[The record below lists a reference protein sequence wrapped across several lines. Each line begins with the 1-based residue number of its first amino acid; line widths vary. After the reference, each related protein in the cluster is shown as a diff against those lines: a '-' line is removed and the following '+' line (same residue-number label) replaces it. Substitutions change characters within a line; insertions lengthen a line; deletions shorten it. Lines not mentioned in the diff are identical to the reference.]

1 MEHDYTLPMFASNR
15 PDKNKS
21 VAFEVNKLFEIM
33 RTKLRDTPNI
43 AIATAFVNPG
53 GFSLLSDE
61 LEKAPKVRLLL
72 GAEPEPETIRAINE
86 KNVDGNAL
94 LSNAIKKHSDWI
106 LAERDSLGFTREAS
120 EEAKR
125 LVAWLKQSDSSAQPR
140 VEVRRFTKGFL
151 HGKAFIS
158 EDTLLP
164 AVLAGSSNF
173 TRAGLSLNAELNL
186 GYGAGDQVHG
196 NLVREWFEHYWEQS
210 EPYDLAAIYE
220 EQWRDHSPW
229 TIFIRMLSELYGGNS
244 DDAMPR
250 KTQLKL
256 AQFQSDGVARAL
268 RILDS
273 LGGVLVADEVGL
285 GKTYIAGE
293 IIAIAHNE
301 KRQKTLIICPASLK
315 KSMWNPFLKK
325 HDFSRRVEVFSY
337 EEIRNYMVDDEA
349 FKKQMDEF
357 ALVVIDEAHN
367 LRNPIAQRSEAID
380 RAILAGDNP
389 KKVVLLTATPV
400 NNSLTDLEVLIKYFV
415 RDDAQFAAENIP
427 SIKQYIKHAQDLDPE
442 LLSPEHL
449 FTLMDQV
456 AVRRTRKFVKENYPG
471 LEIEGPNGKMMLIE
485 FPTPKVK
492 RIDYDLDD
500 HGNQLIEK
508 VVYALD
514 LPDDIPLAARH
525 EERKSDPGRL
535 ILARYISSA
544 YLKNGD
550 IERFQ
555 ISNVGLIRSGLL
567 KRLESSPQALNT
579 TLTKLVSTH
588 KAFLEALK
596 MGYVLKGEALREYT
610 SSDDDNFDLFIE
622 NLDEETRLDIEE
634 ASLYDV
640 KALKADVE
648 TDLKLLAELQSLAEK
663 AAKTNDLKAKQLID
677 ELTVIAAKSR
687 KADPRGLTSGDRRK
701 VIVFSSF
708 ADTIIDL
715 HSRVKAAIDSSGKTA
730 LSDYKGRLAEP
741 IMGGNLSSKKLGQ
754 TGGVDQGHR
763 SRVMAEFAP
772 ETAGE
777 FDNDGNPISQ
787 DKFDIILTTDVLSE
801 GVNLQQAGRIINYDL
816 PWNPMRIVQRHGRI
830 DRIGSKHA
838 EVEMGLFFPTAH
850 LNDLLRLE
858 ETLERKLAQAEAAVG
873 AGVVLPGRKA
883 GKQIIFADTKE
894 QINQLYAENPE
905 LLEARGNNAAL
916 SGEEYRRRLANE
928 MKDPYVKDAV
938 NRLPYGS
945 GSGFINDKIKTNGFV
960 FCMRIGEHE
969 KPWFRFVPVDQKW
982 MPIVENGSTL
992 VYDDMLASLVAA
1004 DPILATKE
1012 RWLPSEVYE
1021 SAFDAW
1027 TVARRS
1033 AYDAWMFLT
1042 DPNNLLPDSPKAFRD
1057 AYQLVQKAGQFLNPN
1072 EQLELLGK
1080 LNAVPS
1086 KKVEKAVRAA
1096 MMIEGSDQQKILEV
1110 KKEVE
1115 AAGLQRPE
1123 PPKPLETI
1131 GENQVKLVCWMAVKG
1146 KGEKLAT

>member
-1 MEHDYTLPMFASNR
+1 MTIENSLPMFASNR
-15 PDKNKS
+15 PDKNET
-21 VAFEVNKLFEIM
+21 VAEEINKLFEIM
-33 RTKLRDTPNI
+33 RTKLRETPRI
-43 AIATAFVNPG
+43 AIATAFINPA
-53 GFSLLSDE
+53 GFTLIADE

-72 GAEPEPETIRAINE
+72 GAEPEQEIIRAISDEDADRN
-86 KNVDGNAL
+86 NR
-94 LSNAIKKHSDWI
+94 LSDAIKRHSDWI
-106 LAERDSLGFTREAS
+106 IAERDALGFTKEAS
-120 EEAKR
+120 AQAKR
-125 LVAWLKQSDSSAQPR
+125 LVEWLKQVDSSAQLK

-158 EDTLLP
+158 EDAALP
-164 AVLAGSSNF
+164 AVLAGSSNL

-210 EPYDLAAIYE
+210 DPFNLAAIYE
-220 EQWRDHSPW
+220 EQWKDHSPW
-229 TIFIRMLSELYGGNS
+229 TIFIRMLQELYGSNS

-273 LGGVLVADEVGL
+273 LGGVLIADEVGL

-325 HDFSRRVEVFSY
+325 YDFSRRVEVFSY
-337 EEIRNYMVDDEA
+337 EEIRNNMNDDEA
-349 FKKQMDEF
+349 FKEQMDDY

-367 LRNPIAQRSEAID
+367 LRNPTAQRSEAID

-400 NNSLTDLEVLIKYFV
+400 NNSLTDLEILIKYFV

-427 SIKQYIKHAQDLDPE
+427 SIKQYIKNAQDLEPE

-456 AVRRTRKFVKENYPG
+456 AVRRTRKFVKDNYPG

-492 RIDYDLDD
+492 RIEYELDD
-500 HGNQLIEK
+500 VGNKLIEK
-508 VVYALD
+508 MVYALD
-514 LPDDIPLAARH
+514 LPEDVPLAARH
-525 EERKSDPGRL
+525 QERKNDPGRL

-544 YLKNGD
+544 YLKNGGL
-550 IERFQ
+550 ERFQ
-555 ISNVGLIRSGLL
+555 IANVGLIRSGLL

-588 KAFLEALK
+588 KAFLQALNS
-596 MGYVLKGEALREYT
+596 GYVLKGEALREYT
-610 SSDDDNFDLFIE
+610 SSDDDNLDLFIQ
-622 NLDEETRLDIEE
+622 NLDEETRQDAED

-640 KALKADVE
+640 KVLQEDVDA
-648 TDLKLLAELQSLAEK
+648 DLKLLVELQALAEK
-663 AAKTNDLKAKQLID
+663 SAKTNDLKAKQLIE
-677 ELTVIAAKSR
+677 ELTNIAAKSR
-687 KADPRGLTSGDRRK
+687 KADVWGIEQGDRRK

-715 HSRVKAAIDSSGKTA
+715 HSRVREAINGSDKSA

-763 SRVMAEFAP
+763 SRIIAEFAP

-777 FDNDGNPISQ
+777 FDDDGNPISPN
-787 DKFDIILTTDVLSE
+787 KYDIILTTDVLSE

-830 DRIGSKHA
+830 DRIGSKHKV
-838 EVEMGLFFPTAH
+838 VEMGLFFPSAH
-850 LNDLLRLE
+850 LNELLRLE

-873 AGVVLPGRKA
+873 AGVILPGRKV
-883 GKQIIFADTKE
+883 GKQIIFSDTKE

-928 MKDPYVKDAV
+928 IKNPLTRQEVIA
-938 NRLPYGS
+938 LPYGS
-945 GSGFINDKIKTNGFV
+945 GSGFINRNIKTSGYV
-960 FCMRIGEHE
+960 FCMRIGNHE
-969 KPWFRFVPVDQKW
+969 KPWFRFVPVDDKW
-982 MPIVENGSTL
+982 SPLKEDGVPV
-992 VYDDMLASLVAA
+992 VYDDMLTSLVAA
-1004 DPILATKE
+1004 DPISSSTE
-1012 RWLPSEVYE
+1012 RWLPTEVY
-1021 SAFDAW
+1021 SGAFDAW
-1027 TVARRS
+1027 TIARKS
-1033 AYDAWMFLT
+1033 AFETWIFLT
-1042 DPNNLLPDSPKAFRD
+1042 DPSNLLPDSPKAFRD
-1057 AYQLVQKAGQFLNPN
+1057 AIQLVQKAGQFLTPGV
-1072 EQLELLGK
+1072 QIDLLGK
-1080 LNAVPS
+1080 LNAIPS

-1096 MMIEGSDQQKILEV
+1096 MAIEGTEQDKINEIR
-1110 KKEVE
+1110 KEVE
-1115 AAGLQRPE
+1115 AAGLQKPI
-1123 PPKPLETI
+1123 PPKPLEVVT
-1131 GENQVKLVCWMAVKG
+1131 ESQVKLVCWMAVKSIA
-1146 KGEKLAT
+1146 K